1 MNRIKKYLIPAG
13 SLLFGMLAVTNVV
26 QADQVIL
33 DDLIVVGSIC
43 SGLDCVNGENFN
55 FDTIRLKENNLRIK
69 FQDTSSSSSF
79 PNNDWQ
85 ITINDSVNGGAN
97 KFSIEDIDGSRIPFT
112 ILAGSPN
119 NSIYVSDSGNVG
131 LGTSTPLVE
140 LNIKDGNTP
149 ALRLEQDASSGFAA
163 QTWDVGGNETNFFIR
178 DVTNGSKLPLR
189 ITSNAP
195 NASIHIAAD
204 GDVGFQTTTPDGQ
217 FDVAHSSD
225 ANNHAFLIGTDS
237 SVGVNIDNGQIPK
250 GWFDVQTSGGI
261 SRFNVD
267 AAGNVGIGT
276 ATPSG
281 RFEVRNLNNNLSYF
295 NVDANGKVG
304 IGTNAPAAPFDM
316 TVADASMIIKDTSV
330 PTAADVRTL
339 LTLDSEYASNIK
351 FANRNLVG
359 KEWTI
364 GPYKTGEGFMISRV
378 DTTDNTP
385 ADPYDNY
392 NLLINDTFMVVR
404 NLAGVELMKINGSQL
419 TVNGTVVSTSSRTM
433 KENIVAVEP
442 QKILDSL
449 STLVINKWNYLTD
462 SEGVKHIG
470 PIAEDFYALFGL
482 GMDEKH
488 IASLDT
494 SGIAL
499 AAIQALHDNVQQKD
513 AKIEALEQQN
523 KTLADR
529 VAAIE
534 AAIAKLS
541 DSSLK

>member
-1 MNRIKKYLIPAG
+1 MI
-13 SLLFGMLAVTNVV
+13 S
-26 QADQVIL
+26 
-33 DDLIVVGSIC
+33 
-43 SGLDCVNGENFN
+43 
-55 FDTIRLKENNLRIK
+55 
-69 FQDTSSSSSF
+69 
-79 PNNDWQ
+79 
-85 ITINDSVNGGAN
+85 
-97 KFSIEDIDGSRIPFT
+97 
-112 ILAGSPN
+112 
-119 NSIYVSDSGNVG
+119 
-131 LGTSTPLVE
+131 
-140 LNIKDGNTP
+140 
-149 ALRLEQDASSGFAA
+149 
-163 QTWDVGGNETNFFIR
+163 
-178 DVTNGSKLPLR
+178 
-189 ITSNAP
+189 
-195 NASIHIAAD
+195 
-204 GDVGFQTTTPDGQ
+204 
-217 FDVAHSSD
+217 
-225 ANNHAFLIGTDS
+225 TDS